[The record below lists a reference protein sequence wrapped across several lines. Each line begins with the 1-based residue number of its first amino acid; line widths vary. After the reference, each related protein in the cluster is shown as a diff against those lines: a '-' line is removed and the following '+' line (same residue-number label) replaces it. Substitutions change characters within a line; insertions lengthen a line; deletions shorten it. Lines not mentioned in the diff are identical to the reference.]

1 MSWLTRARK
10 GINIF
15 QKAPENGQAARR
27 PEIPENLWNKCPS
40 CGDLC
45 YHKELANNLWV
56 CFQCGYHYP
65 IDAMLYFDLLLDPGT
80 FEETHKGLVS
90 VDPLHFRDSKKY
102 RDRLKASRAKTGRE
116 DAVITGLGRID
127 NMPVSVAVMDFKFMG
142 GSMGSVV
149 GEKIAR
155 CMKDAVTNAIPL
167 IIVCRSG
174 GARMQESILSLMQ
187 LAKTSAMLARLA
199 EARLP
204 YLAILTHPTTGGVT
218 ASFAMQGDL
227 ILAEPKALIG
237 FAGPRVI
244 QQTINTDLPEG
255 FQTSEFLLEKGFVD
269 RIVHRKDFRREIGET
284 LRFCWRDAPAPA
296 EVPEPVE
303 ALPDDEAESGETE
316 ALPAKGQAESDEE
329 PPVEPPRA

>member
-15 QKAPENGQAARR
+15 QKGAENGEATRR

-45 YHKELANNLWV
+45 YHKELAQNLWV

-65 IDAMLYFDLLLDPGT
+65 IDAVMYFELLLDEGS

-90 VDPLHFRDSKKY
+90 VDPLEFRDSKKY
-102 RDRLKASRAKTGRE
+102 KDRLRDSRAKTGRD
-116 DAVITGLGRID
+116 DAVITGLGKID
-127 NMPVSVAVMDFKFMG
+127 GMPLAIAVMDFKFMG

-155 CMKDAVTNAIPL
+155 CMKDAITNAIPL
-167 IIVCRSG
+167 IIVSRSG

-187 LAKTSAMLARLA
+187 LGKTSAMLARMN

-204 YLAILTHPTTGGVT
+204 YIALLTHPTTGGVT
-218 ASFAMQGDL
+218 ASFAMQGDVT
-227 ILAEPKALIG
+227 LAEPKALIG

-269 RIVHRKDFRREIGET
+269 RIVHRKDFRREVSAI
-284 LRFCWRDAPAPA
+284 LRFCWPDAPAP
-296 EVPEPVE
+296 PP
-303 ALPDDEAESGETE
+303 EAEESLLPEDEDESQALLAPSE
-316 ALPAKGQAESDEE
+316 ADFDDE

>member
-15 QKAPENGQAARR
+15 NKPQSTDSGVAAEKR

-45 YHKELANNLWV
+45 YHKELAQNLWV
-56 CFQCGYHYP
+56 CYQCGYHYP
-65 IDAMLYFDLLLDPGT
+65 IDAMFYFSLLFDAGS

-90 VDPLHFRDSKKY
+90 LDPLDFRDSKKY
-102 RDRLKASRAKTGRE
+102 RDRIKESRAKTGRE
-116 DAVITGLGRID
+116 DAVICALGRIEG
-127 NMPVSVAVMDFKFMG
+127 MPVSMAVMDFKFMG

-155 CMKDAVTNAIPL
+155 AIKDSVAHGIPL
-167 IIVCRSG
+167 IIVSRSG

-187 LAKTSAMLARLA
+187 LVKTSAMLARLA
-199 EARLP
+199 EDGLP
-204 YLAILTHPTTGGVT
+204 FISILTHPTTGGVT
-218 ASFAMQGDL
+218 ASFAMLGDVH
-227 ILAEPKALIG
+227 LAEPKALIG

-255 FQTSEFLLEKGFVD
+255 FQTSEFLLEKGFID
-269 RIVHRKDFRREIGET
+269 RIVHRKDFRREVADI
-284 LRFCWRDAPAPA
+284 LRFCWKDAASHPETRPA
-296 EVPEPVE
+296 EEN
-303 ALPDDEAESGETE
+303 ALAIGDGGADRTGR
-316 ALPAKGQAESDEE
+316 
-329 PPVEPPRA
+329 PRRA

>member
-15 QKAPENGQAARR
+15 QKAPENGEAARR

-45 YHKELANNLWV
+45 YHKELAGNLWV

-65 IDAMLYFDLLLDPGT
+65 IDALMYFDLLFDEGSYQ
-80 FEETHKGLVS
+80 ETHKGLVS
-90 VDPLHFRDSKKY
+90 VDPLDFRDSKKY
-102 RDRLKASRAKTGRE
+102 KDRLKESRAKTGRE
-116 DAVITGLGRID
+116 DAVITAMGRID
-127 NMPVSVAVMDFKFMG
+127 GMPVSMAVMDFKFMG

-155 CMKDAVTNAIPL
+155 CMKDAFTNAVPL
-167 IIVCRSG
+167 IIVSRSG

-187 LAKTSAMLARLA
+187 LGKTSALLARLA
-199 EARLP
+199 EAKLP
-204 YLAILTHPTTGGVT
+204 FISIVTHPTTGGVT
-218 ASFAMQGDL
+218 ASFAMLGDV

-269 RIVHRKDFRREIGET
+269 RIVHRKDFRREIT
-284 LRFCWRDAPAPA
+284 AILRFCWADAPASPETAHAPA
-296 EVPEPVE
+296 
-303 ALPDDEAESGETE
+303 AKASSLPADTETDRDDES
-316 ALPAKGQAESDEE
+316 
-329 PPVEPPRA
+329 PVEPPRA

>member
-15 QKAPENGQAARR
+15 QKGAENGEAARR

-45 YHKELANNLWV
+45 YHKELAQNLWV

-65 IDAMLYFDLLLDPGT
+65 IDATMYFELLLDPGS

-90 VDPLHFRDSKKY
+90 VDPLDFRDSKKY
-102 RDRLKASRAKTGRE
+102 KDRLKESRAKTGRD
-116 DAVITGLGRID
+116 DAVITGLGKVD
-127 NMPVSVAVMDFKFMG
+127 GMPIALAVMDFKFMG

-155 CMKDAVTNAIPL
+155 CMKDAITNAIPL

-187 LAKTSAMLARLA
+187 LGKTSAMLARLN
-199 EARLP
+199 EAKLP
-204 YLAILTHPTTGGVT
+204 YIAILTHPTTGGVT
-218 ASFAMQGDL
+218 ASFAMQGDVT
-227 ILAEPKALIG
+227 LAEPKALIG

-255 FQTSEFLLEKGFVD
+255 FQTSEFLLEKGFID
-269 RIVHRKDFRREIGET
+269 RIVHRKDFRREVSAI
-284 LRFCWRDAPAPA
+284 LRFCWPDAPAPA
-296 EVPEPVE
+296 PLEQVPTEE
-303 ALPDDEAESGETE
+303 DEGP
-316 ALPAKGQAESDEE
+316 ALPASTEADFDDE